1 MNELIDKV
9 TYKIRKDKLK
19 HKNRKRDVINKRM
32 FLYHLLKEHEYS
44 YTDIGKLFN
53 KNHATIIHGCRQY
66 RDLTKSNDS
75 RLEDDLIDYYKFFN
89 SYKLENIKLSIV
101 EDVNKANCLKDL
113 LRIKKRLE
121 RELYHDIKNL

>member
-121 RELYHDIKNL
+121 RELYHDIKNI

>member
-66 RDLTKSNDS
+66 RDLKKSNDE
-75 RLEDDLIDYYKFFN
+75 RLKEDLFGYYIFFDCF
-89 SYKLENIKLSIV
+89 KLENISFSVSDDLN
-101 EDVNKANCLKDL
+101 DAHTLKDL
-113 LRIKKRLE
+113 FRIKKRLE
-121 RELYHDIKNL
+121 RELYHDIKKL

>member
-75 RLEDDLIDYYKFFN
+75 RLKDDLIDYYKFFN

-101 EDVNKANCLKDL
+101 EDVNKSNCLKDL